1 MQKNNL
7 LVLVL
12 VCTVTTSI
20 VEVMAD
26 EVSSSYEVLSEL
38 VNATLK
44 SNPGVQSA
52 QAALDAAIAR
62 ERAGNQPLYNPQI
75 QLDAEDAIDRSASI
89 GISQS
94 IDWSGKRRA
103 RGSVASYEREVV
115 AAELHRIRQG
125 LAIELLNA
133 LIRHDVAKQLS
144 MLIGERERLM
154 RQFAALAAQRRQ
166 AGDLNQVE
174 LDLAR
179 LALAEAQLQQSQATF
194 TLAEVRQAV
203 AAVLGDKGSPLAI
216 LPDTPPRAAVETP
229 DIEQLLAN
237 LPVVRVQM
245 ARIAA
250 ASKRVKLR
258 TLETRPDPTVG
269 VRIGQEESDLLAGLN
284 ISIPLFVRNNFSAQV
299 DGANADRLQIELE
312 AQDLYRRARAQMTT
326 SLERYQLTD
335 RAWDNWK
342 KIGAQSL
349 GSQITV
355 LERLWRAGE
364 ISTTDYLVQVNQTLD
379 TRTAAAELRGRLWQS
394 WFDWLAASGK
404 VDAWLGLTPMVKAVR
419 ND

>member
-1 MQKNNL
+1 MRKKNL

-12 VCTVTTSI
+12 VCSVTISI
-20 VEVMAD
+20 VEVKAG
-26 EVSSSYEVLSEL
+26 EVSSSHSVLSEL
-38 VNATLK
+38 VNTTLK

-62 ERAGNQPLYNPQI
+62 ERAGNQPLYNPEI
-75 QLDAEDAIDRSASI
+75 ELDAEDAIDQSASI

-115 AAELHRIRQG
+115 AAELHGVRQR
-125 LAIELLNA
+125 LAIELLYA
-133 LIRHDVAKQLS
+133 LIRHDVTQQLS
-144 MLIGERERLM
+144 KLIGERERLM

-166 AGDLNQVE
+166 AGDLNQVD

-194 TLAEVRQAV
+194 TLAEARQAM
-203 AAVLGDKGSPLAI
+203 AAVLGEIRPSLET
-216 LPDTPPRAAVETP
+216 LPDTPPKADVETP
-229 DIEQLLAN
+229 DIEQLLIN
-237 LPVVRVQM
+237 LPVVRAQV

-269 VRIGQEESDLLAGLN
+269 VRVGQEESDLLAGVN

-299 DGANADRLQIELE
+299 DGANAERLQIELE
-312 AQDLYRRARAQMTT
+312 AQDLYRRARSQMTT
-326 SLERYQLTD
+326 SLERYQLTH

-349 GSQITV
+349 GSQIAV

-379 TRTAAAELRGRLWQS
+379 TRTAATELRGRLWQS
-394 WFDWLAASGK
+394 WFDWLAASGT
-404 VDAWLGLTPMVKAVR
+404 VDAWLGLTSPGQDSTK
-419 ND
+419 

>member
-1 MQKNNL
+1 MRKKNL

-12 VCTVTTSI
+12 VCSVTISI
-20 VEVMAD
+20 VEVKAG
-26 EVSSSYEVLSEL
+26 EVSSSHSVLSEL
-38 VNATLK
+38 VNTTLK

-62 ERAGNQPLYNPQI
+62 ERAGNQPLYNPEI
-75 QLDAEDAIDRSASI
+75 ELDAEDAIDQSASI

-115 AAELHRIRQG
+115 AAELHGVRQR
-125 LAIELLNA
+125 LAIELLYA
-133 LIRHDVAKQLS
+133 LIRHDVTQQLS
-144 MLIGERERLM
+144 KLIGERERLM

-166 AGDLNQVE
+166 AGDLNQVD

-194 TLAEVRQAV
+194 TLAEARQAM
-203 AAVLGDKGSPLAI
+203 AAVLGEIRPSLET
-216 LPDTPPRAAVETP
+216 LPDTPPKADVETP
-229 DIEQLLAN
+229 DIEQLLIN
-237 LPVVRVQM
+237 LPVVRAQV

-269 VRIGQEESDLLAGLN
+269 VRVGQEESDLLAGVN

-299 DGANADRLQIELE
+299 DGANAERLQIELE
-312 AQDLYRRARAQMTT
+312 AQDLYRRARSQMTT
-326 SLERYQLTD
+326 S
-335 RAWDNWK
+335 
-342 KIGAQSL
+342 
-349 GSQITV
+349 
-355 LERLWRAGE
+355 
-364 ISTTDYLVQVNQTLD
+364 QTL
-379 TRTAAAELRGRLWQS
+379 S
-394 WFDWLAASGK
+394 
-404 VDAWLGLTPMVKAVR
+404 VDA
-419 ND
+419 